1 MKTCVSRNRGGFSLV
16 EMMITIC
23 LVVLCGGMVFLFL
36 NSGMNL
42 YAKNTAVNVAHQQ
55 ARAAVDQM
63 LANIH
68 AAVSI
73 PQLVDGTLT
82 PLPPP
87 GTGPA
92 VGVNFQRYEA
102 GPFLL
107 WNGANSNVP
116 STQTWVAV
124 YAKDWVKD
132 WNDPETTAGLRLN
145 LPSHEVEMDITSIIA
160 FGDYRIINFAGPVGT
175 DIIVRDDGSGN
186 GKGNGPIGTSNV
198 SAFITRRVSYAV
210 ICTDSD
216 PTACSQPG
224 NSKKE
229 LRYYPTN
236 DLGPLGDGMRN
247 GQPTFKVIAR
257 NVTTEAPF
265 NVLFNE
271 QGGADFRSV
280 AAVNLSTAEPQFSN
294 RGYAAVNMFINSY
307 IPFRCRLTNT
317 Q

>member
-1 MKTCVSRNRGGFSLV
+1 MKTYASRRSGGFSLI

-23 LVVLCGGMVFLFL
+23 VVALCGGMVFLFL
-36 NSGMNL
+36 NTGMNL

-68 AAVSI
+68 GAVSI
-73 PQLVDGTLT
+73 PQLVDDTLT

-124 YAKDWVKD
+124 YAKDWAV
-132 WNDPETTAGLRLN
+132 PQTTTGLRFN
-145 LPSHEVEMDITSIIA
+145 LPSHEVEMDIASIIA
-160 FGDYRIINFAGPVGT
+160 FGDYRVINFTGPVGT
-175 DIIVRDDGSGN
+175 DIIVQDDGSGN
-186 GKGNGPIGTSNV
+186 GKGNFPVASTSNV

-210 ICTDSD
+210 VCTDAN
-216 PTACSQPG
+216 PAACSQPG
-224 NSKKE
+224 NSNKE

-236 DLGPLGDGMRN
+236 DLQNFR
-247 GQPTFKVIAR
+247 VIAR
-257 NVTTEAPF
+257 NVTTQSPF
-265 NVLFNE
+265 KILLNPE
-271 QGGADFRSV
+271 GGADFRSV
-280 AAVNLSTAEPQFSN
+280 ATVNLSTAEPQFSN
-294 RGYAAVNMFINSY
+294 RGYAAVNMFINSN
-307 IPFRCRLTNT
+307 IPFRSKLTIN